1 VGRIQH
7 GYSLALEG
15 KTDPGIAEMLEGLTT
30 VHAAHAL
37 AALAQS
43 HCWLSESYV
52 AAGRAEDARKALA
65 DGFAAM
71 ENTGERM
78 FEAELQRVRGEIAL
92 ICEPPQLNEAERSFR
107 IAIDTAR
114 SSGAKLWEIRA
125 AKSLAALLSK
135 HGRQQEAVGLLAPV
149 YASVPEADIADLRR
163 AKSIL
168 DQLGA

>member
-1 VGRIQH
+1 
-7 GYSLALEG
+7 
-15 KTDPGIAEMLEGLTT
+15 
-30 VHAAHAL
+30 
-37 AALAQS
+37 
-43 HCWLSESYV
+43 
-52 AAGRAEDARKALA
+52 
-65 DGFAAM
+65 
-71 ENTGERM
+71 M